1 MFLSWE
7 ARVEFHKTT
16 KPRDLCYIL
25 MFIYLLVISWKGQL
39 LSGNRT
45 QEKLL
50 VKNQPQETNIE
61 DEKGKLT
68 HQHCAKQP
76 GDAAGRLNVIVRSS
90 SSHRHSS
97 TVAWDDCGPVSPVLF
112 WVRLVSWGPPRMLPL
127 STLIQAF
134 NREIVELLN
143 NCFGWYC
150 VVILNLGP
158 NFVKE
163 FINSLLL
170 C

>member
-1 MFLSWE
+1 M
-7 ARVEFHKTT
+7 
-16 KPRDLCYIL
+16 
-25 MFIYLLVISWKGQL
+25 
-39 LSGNRT
+39 
-45 QEKLL
+45 
-50 VKNQPQETNIE
+50 KNQPQETNISIE
-61 DEKGKLT
+61 DEKGKLI

-76 GDAAGRLNVIVRSS
+76 GDAAGRLNNS
-90 SSHRHSS
+90 SSHLHSS
-97 TVAWDDCGPVSPVLF
+97 TVAWNVTRKVS
-112 WVRLVSWGPPRMLPL
+112 RGPPRVLPL

-134 NREIVELLN
+134 NKEIVELLN